1 MFVDVFDA
9 FIFGDGAVDGFV
21 AVDGRTVED
30 GLLDELRAVLCRVAL
45 EAAAQTPA

>member
-21 AVDGRTVED
+21 PVRRRASKTVATISQW
-30 GLLDELRAVLCRVAL
+30 GNFRSHGMTL
-45 EAAAQTPA
+45 